1 MHHPII
7 IHIRKTDKTVV
18 QEHALKDGEMLT
30 YIYINS
36 HPSLQTAET
45 DLSFTL
51 QKNSK
56 LIVWNLI
63 FGSSQEKLR
72 QNIHFAG
79 ENAQSENYT
88 LYFGEGTQ
96 NFQMFVTY
104 LHEAPACTSR
114 IFSRGIL
121 KDKAIGRYD
130 GIIKISQTGKGADA
144 LLEEKVLLLSPDA
157 KSEAIPGLEIGTNDV
172 KAAHSASCTRV
183 DEAQLFYASSRGI
196 PEEEALKMIAE
207 GFLKKL
213 VDQIPDKKIHGE
225 TLRIIQRKLSSS
237 SPLLTS

>member
-7 IHIRKTDKTVV
+7 IHIRKADKTVV
-18 QEHALKDGEMLT
+18 QKHALKDGEMLT
-30 YIYINS
+30 YIYINFL
-36 HPSLQTAET
+36 PSLQTAET

-63 FGSSQEKLR
+63 FGSGKEKLR

-96 NFQMFVTY
+96 NFQMFVTH
-104 LHEAPACTSR
+104 LHEASSCVSR
-114 IFSRGIL
+114 MYARGIL
-121 KDKAIGRYD
+121 KDQAFARYD
-130 GIIKISQTGKGADA
+130 GMIKILQAAKETDA
-144 LLEEKVLLLSPDA
+144 FLEEKVLLLSPDA

-196 PEEEALKMIAE
+196 SEEEALKMIAE

-225 TLRIIQRKLSSS
+225 TLRIIQRKLIQPS
-237 SPLLTS
+237 L